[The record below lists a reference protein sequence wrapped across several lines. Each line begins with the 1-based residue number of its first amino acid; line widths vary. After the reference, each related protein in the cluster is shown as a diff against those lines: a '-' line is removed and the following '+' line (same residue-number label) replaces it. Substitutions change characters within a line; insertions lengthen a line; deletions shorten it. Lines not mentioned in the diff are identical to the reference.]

1 MDFEIK
7 NVISFTSALKK
18 EKYLGINLIKY
29 IQDLYEE
36 NYKILMYE
44 IKEEPSTYSCTR
56 KLKNCL
62 EVNSCQPDLFS

>member
-36 NYKILMYE
+36 NYKILITD
-44 IKEEPSTYSCTR
+44 IKELNKCRDSSCLWLSR
-56 KLKNCL
+56 LNIFKM
-62 EVNSCQPDLFS
+62 